1 MAGIESVS
9 DIDARLSCWPQA
21 AIIATLP
28 VENAG
33 IAF

>member
-1 MAGIESVS
+1 MAGIERVAV
-9 DIDARLSCWPQA
+9 IGARLSCWPQA